1 MKATLKLKNIGG
13 LKEGDYT
20 FRSDKV
26 NIVESANSSGKSSIV
41 KALAGVLSIPKNG
54 ALSESMFD
62 EAMKLGIKTDPH
74 NPFEGFVNVHASQ
87 GQAEL
92 ELDSVK
98 ERYVVKQN
106 GDVIAAPEHGDERF
120 LLAGVL
126 CNNSRVLR
134 QLRGI
139 DQREPDDFRW
149 AVEELSFARKY
160 SDVAEVLKTWKE
172 DFTEKEEMTKK
183 NIQEMKP
190 LNERHSALQKEIE
203 KLDSRV
209 NKLNAELADTR
220 VEIEGLIKDREES
233 LREINRLKK
242 EKQDKEILK
251 TRITVTELAPK
262 QRELEKA
269 KAVKKENESKLQKT
283 LEEITALEN
292 KGSRKQE
299 IETEVN
305 ELMDQRNTLDGIL
318 NLYIVA
324 ETSIREKRG
333 DKVPCPLC
341 EVGFVT
347 YRGITQH
354 IMECRSRRES
364 LNSRIL
370 QLNQEK
376 QNISI
381 QLTRA
386 QERAQEL
393 RSRIREQTDRIGFI
407 ERDLKKPEANVKQVE
422 SIIAEYTRKLESEQK
437 SFDKLD
443 KEISSH
449 TGKTANEEFNEL
461 NKTRSRLHEESGRIL
476 ERMSELSVFPIMETV
491 FDTKV
496 AALITKDIVEILK
509 DRINHL
515 EQRADEE
522 REQAARRF
530 NESINVLLTNLG
542 FKEFR
547 TVKLAGSPSYRLYV
561 ERFDSQKR
569 DYKSQDVGTLSTSE
583 KLAISL
589 ILQMALK
596 ETYMRNTPFLIVDD
610 VLEDF
615 DAERRQ
621 QVVEYLKEKIS
632 KENWFIVATKL
643 VEERGPPTVKYL

>member
-1 MKATLKLKNIGG
+1 MKATLRLKNIGG
-13 LKEGDYT
+13 LNEGDYT
-20 FRSDKV
+20 FKSDKL
-26 NIVESANSSGKSSIV
+26 NIVESANSSGKTSIV

-54 ALSESMFD
+54 TLSESMFD

-74 NPFEGFVNVHASQ
+74 NPFEGFVNVHANQ

-92 ELDSVK
+92 ELDGVK
-98 ERYVVKQN
+98 EKYVVKQN

-160 SDVAEVLKTWKE
+160 TDVAEVLKTWKE
-172 DFTEKEEMTKK
+172 DFIEKEELIKK
-183 NIQEMKP
+183 NIQEIKP
-190 LNERHSALQKEIE
+190 FTERHSALQKEIE

-209 NKLNAELADTR
+209 NKLTTELADTR
-220 VEIEGLIKDREES
+220 VEIEGLVKDREES
-233 LREINRLKK
+233 LKEINRLKK
-242 EKQDKEILK
+242 EMQDREVLK

-269 KAVKKENESKLQKT
+269 KAVKKENESRLQKT
-283 LEEITALEN
+283 REEIEALEN

-299 IETEVN
+299 IEVEVN
-305 ELMDQRNTLDGIL
+305 KLMDQRNTLDGIL

-324 ETSIREKRG
+324 ETSIREKKG
-333 DKVPCPLC
+333 DKVSCPLC
-341 EVGFVT
+341 EVGYVT

-354 IMECRSRRES
+354 ITECRSQRES
-364 LNSRIL
+364 LNSKIL

-376 QNISI
+376 QNITI
-381 QLTRA
+381 QLTKA

-393 RSRIREQTDRIGFI
+393 RSKIREQSDRIGFI
-407 ERDLKKPEANVKQVE
+407 EKDLKKPEDAVKQIDSV
-422 SIIAEYTRKLESEQK
+422 IADYRRKLESEQK
-437 SFDKLD
+437 SFDRFD

-476 ERMSELSVFPIMETV
+476 GRLSELSVFPIMETV
-491 FDTKV
+491 YDTKV
-496 AALITKDIVEILK
+496 AALMVKDVIEVLK
-509 DRINHL
+509 DRITHL
-515 EQRADEE
+515 EQRAEEE

-530 NESINVLLTNLG
+530 NESINILLANLG

-561 ERFDSQKR
+561 ERFDSQKK

-583 KLAISL
+583 KLAISM

-615 DAERRQ
+615 DPERRDR
-621 QVVEYLKEKIS
+621 VIEYLKDKIS